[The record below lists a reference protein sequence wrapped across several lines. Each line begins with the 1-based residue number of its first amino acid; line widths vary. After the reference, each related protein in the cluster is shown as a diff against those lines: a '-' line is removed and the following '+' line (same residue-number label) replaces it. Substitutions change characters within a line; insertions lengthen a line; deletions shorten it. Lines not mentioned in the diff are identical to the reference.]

1 MLVNWLYK
9 TEFHNCQT
17 ILVNIAN
24 KYNFNGL
31 IRDFNYFNRNY
42 KSDNFHFKQI
52 S

>member
-9 TEFHNCQT
+9 TEFHNCQI

-24 KYNFNGL
+24 KNDFNGC
-31 IRDFNYFNRNY
+31 IGYFNYFNRNY
-42 KSDNFHFKQI
+42 KSGNFHSKQI